1 MNMSLIHQILLITV
15 LLLAAG
21 LIISNANSRTVK
33 HLGSYPASES
43 HPAVSILVP
52 ARNEE
57 KNIEK
62 CVSSLLE
69 QDYPNFEVIV
79 LDDNSTDQTPFI
91 LKKLRRD
98 HANLR
103 VINGLPLPAGWPGKH
118 WACHQLGQAAK
129 GEFLLFTDADTW
141 HAPTALSHAMNAM
154 LFEKADL
161 ISALPFQ
168 EVGSFGEKL
177 VVPFMNFAILSF
189 LPLRFGQKHHISALS
204 VTIGQFMLFR
214 REPYQAVGGYASAI
228 ENVNDDVLL
237 GRNIINNGYK
247 WMLLNGSRE
256 VSCRMYHNFAEVFE
270 GFSKN
275 IFGFFDYKILPF
287 TIIWLGVAF
296 IFLEPFRVIIN
307 YLAGFPTLST
317 TDYHLALLI
326 LTESLI
332 LFLSAYHRMGIP
344 LFLAFLFPL
353 TIFFF
358 TTVAIFSMLLSL
370 TGRATWKDRELKK
383 VEVKWF

>member
-1 MNMSLIHQILLITV
+1 MTLIHQILLITV
-15 LLLAAG
+15 LLFAAG
-21 LIISNANSRTVK
+21 LIISVSNALTVK
-33 HLGSYPASES
+33 HLASYPAAKTQ
-43 HPAVSILVP
+43 PFVSILVP

-62 CVSSLLE
+62 CVSSLLQ

-79 LDDNSTDQTPFI
+79 LNDNSTDQTPFI
-91 LKKLRRD
+91 LKKFRRD
-98 HANLR
+98 HSNLR
-103 VINGLPLPAGWPGKH
+103 VINGLPLPAGGPGKH

-129 GEFLLFTDADTW
+129 GEFLLFTDADTF
-141 HAPTALSHAMNAM
+141 HAPSALRHAVNAM
-154 LFEKADL
+154 QFEQADL
-161 ISALPFQ
+161 ISALPNQ

-204 VTIGQFMLFR
+204 VTIGQFMMFR
-214 REPYQAVGGYASAI
+214 REAYQAVGGYASAI

-237 GRNIINNGYK
+237 GRNIIDKGYK
-247 WMLLNGSRE
+247 WKLLNGSRE

-275 IFGFFDYKILPF
+275 IFGFFDYRILPF
-287 TIIWLGVAF
+287 TIAWLGVAY
-296 IFLEPFRVIIN
+296 IFLEPFRVILK
-307 YLAGFPTLST
+307 YLVGVQSIPAA
-317 TDYHLALLI
+317 DYHLAVLI
-326 LTESLI
+326 LIESLI
-332 LFLSAYHRMGIP
+332 LFYSAYHRMGIP
-344 LFLAFLFPL
+344 HYLAFLYPL

-358 TTVAIFSMLLSL
+358 TTVALFSMLLSL
-370 TGRATWKDRELKK
+370 TGKATWKGRELKK